1 MTMKLIKHAFLYLL
15 LSLPTLAVAADDVFY
30 CEAGATCGCGFV
42 LGDVNGI
49 LFRTV
54 EPLGGAFLKY
64 KFNGHYELRLQMD
77 GGYLGVSAD
86 KESRVRTGYFGAQVV
101 GEFNFFNY
109 GAPRWEAYR
118 SWVTPTVI
126 AGIGMIGF
134 KGHVAATVP
143 LGLGVKFKL
152 SNRINVGAYWMVSK
166 VFSDAVDYVDD
177 PIGLN
182 RGFWNN
188 RDWYSTAQ
196 IYLSVNF
203 YKICAPCRNGVRVRK
218 EYRHE

>member
-1 MTMKLIKHAFLYLL
+1 MKFIKRAFLYLL
-15 LSLPTLAVAADDVFY
+15 ISLSVVSVSAQDVFY
-30 CEAGATCGCGFV
+30 CEAGLTGGCGFV

-49 LFRTV
+49 LFNRV

-64 KFNGHYELRLQMD
+64 KFNGHYELRLQVD
-77 GGYLGVSAD
+77 GGFLGVSSSAD
-86 KESRVRTGYFGAQVV
+86 GGRIRSRYVGTQIL

-109 GAPRWEAYR
+109 GARRWEAYR
-118 SWVTPTVI
+118 TWVSPTV
-126 AGIGMIGF
+126 
-134 KGHVAATVP
+134 VA
-143 LGLGVKFKL
+143 GLGVLYFNGNVTASVPVGLGLKFKL
-152 SNRINVGAYWMVSK
+152 SNRINAGLYWTVAK
-166 VFSDAVDYVDD
+166 TFSDAVDYVDD

-203 YKICAPCRNGVRVRK
+203 YKICAPCRNGVKVRK
-218 EYRHE
+218 KYSHE